1 MFIIKITAFFA
12 QASKKLKKKY
22 PHIKDDLIPLV
33 KKLKQGILEG
43 DRLQGFDG
51 NIYKVRVA
59 SFDQKRG
66 KSGGFRVVYYAIT
79 EDEEINLLFI
89 FPKASQEN
97 LTPNQTRRIKQII
110 EELNKSNNN

>member
-1 MFIIKITAFFA
+1 MFIINTTAFFA
-12 QASKKLKKKY
+12 QTAKKLRKKY
-22 PHIKDDLIPLV
+22 PHIKNDLTPLV

-43 DRLQGFDG
+43 DRLQGFEG

-59 SFDQKRG
+59 SSDQKKG

-79 EDEEINLLFI
+79 EDEEINLIFI

-97 LTPNQTRRIKQII
+97 LTPNQTKRINQIV
-110 EELNKSNNN
+110 EELKKA